1 MSQSP
6 VKVSTKIENKKKTV
20 KRNTK
25 MASNSEARKRREE
38 AARSQCDHPEVGL
51 IANDEGELNVIEFTF
66 CPLCGEKL

>member
-1 MSQSP
+1 
-6 VKVSTKIENKKKTV
+6 
-20 KRNTK
+20 